1 MGYRSDVAYVIKF
14 KSMEERT
21 AYVAS
26 VLLSSDK
33 EKQTALDEC
42 ELPEAEP
49 LITYQADNVK
59 WYPDYPDVRAHVRIY
74 QDAHK
79 EFDAIYRFIAVG
91 EDGAETDDY
100 EDDHNELD
108 DMIYAS
114 HSLNVNF

>member
-14 KSMEERT
+14 KSMEQRT

-26 VLLSSDK
+26 VRLSSDK
-33 EKQTALDEC
+33 EKQEALAEC
-42 ELPEAEP
+42 KQPEGEP

-59 WYPDYPDVRAHVRIY
+59 WYPDYAEVRAHVRVY

-79 EFDAIYRFIAVG
+79 EFAAIYRFVAVG
-91 EDGAETDDY
+91 EDGAENEDY
-100 EDDHNELD
+100 EDDHGELE
-108 DMIYAS
+108 DMLYAS

>member
-26 VLLSSDK
+26 VRLSSDK
-33 EKQTALDEC
+33 EKQEALAEC
-42 ELPEAEP
+42 KQPEAEP

-59 WYPDYPDVRAHVRIY
+59 WYDSFADVQAHVRVY
-74 QDAHK
+74 RAAYE
-79 EFDAIYRFIAVG
+79 EFAAIYRFVALG
-91 EDGAETDDY
+91 EDGAEDFNH
-100 EDDHNELD
+100 EDDHGELED
-108 DMIYAS
+108 YIHTS